1 MIRQL
6 FRLSAQV
13 IEALSHEEV
22 FATYAD
28 METLGIAQAPYPEMT
43 LECPAHKII
52 IVNTKEDN
60 WSPDGE
66 DKWWY
71 QELLHIHYKD
81 GKFSHMSFPGIN
93 GSGKTRREIPDLAAF
108 IMQRPSEPNVKKVTE
123 SFPEVGETYLK
134 ALIVL
139 LATRN
144 IVKEVKHNRLA
155 KLGIGK
161 QRAEYTT
168 TLRLGQITESVD
180 EAQGNG
186 PVDSKTRRPHLRRGH
201 IRNQHYGPGNQY
213 RRQIF
218 IQPCFINAD
227 PTFISNRTAYNVSK

>member
-144 IVKEVKHNRLA
+144 IVSARSPSPLMRHRAMVLWTRRLA
-155 KLGIGK
+155 ALTCVGATSVTSTMAPATNIGD
-161 QRAEYTT
+161 RS
-168 TLRLGQITESVD
+168 L
-180 EAQGNG
+180 
-186 PVDSKTRRPHLRRGH
+186 
-201 IRNQHYGPGNQY
+201 
-213 RRQIF
+213 
-218 IQPCFINAD
+218 
-227 PTFISNRTAYNVSK
+227 SNPAS